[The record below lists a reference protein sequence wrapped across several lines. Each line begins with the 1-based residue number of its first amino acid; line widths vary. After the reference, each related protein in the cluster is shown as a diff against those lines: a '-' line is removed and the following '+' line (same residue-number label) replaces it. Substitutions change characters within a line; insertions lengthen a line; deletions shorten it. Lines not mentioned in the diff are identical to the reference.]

1 MDVMVRYRNKE
12 INNNKYCFIMSLVAK
27 TKYIKAFRI
36 KIKPFTAGVN
46 VRLLFIYTL
55 YSVQYLA
62 QKPDL

>member
-46 VRLLFIYTL
+46 VRLLFTYT
-55 YSVQYLA
+55 VH
-62 QKPDL
+62 